1 MTSCCCETPVTF
13 CCSRDRMSHQDD
25 MGELFDGLEDLTPI
39 QRRAIKERYS
49 FLMSDYRR
57 RCRTYTALFYAF
69 KLTMTVG
76 SLAVPALLTI
86 QNNTNGAAMYWVTWG
101 ISLAV
106 TTANGITTL
115 FKLDKRFFVLHA
127 TMERLR
133 TETWQFIELSG
144 RYSGHHGTT
153 KPTHKNQYV
162 YYCSQIEKI
171 HMKQIDEEFIK
182 NADMD
187 QAHPPAA
194 SASGLSRTKTL
205 TGGDM
210 VPSPADQAGLISP
223 SSKTRRESQST
234 LGSDDTVIEM
244 ASPPNKKKEE
254 VITLKEPTSNQTP
267 IETPN
272 AAESAVR
279 LRTQVQSSQVQHS
292 ADSVD
297 A

>member
-1 MTSCCCETPVTF
+1 MTSCCGSDPFTF

-39 QRRAIKERYS
+39 QRRAIKERYC

-57 RCRTYTALFYAF
+57 RCRTYTMLFYAF

-86 QNNTNGAAMYWVTWG
+86 QNNTNGAAMYWLTWG
-101 ISLAV
+101 LSLAV

-194 SASGLSRTKTL
+194 STSGLPRTKTL

-210 VPSPADQAGLISP
+210 VPSPADQAGLGSP
-223 SSKTRRESQST
+223 SSSKPRRESQST
-234 LGSDDTVIEM
+234 LGSDDTVIEID
-244 ASPPNKKKEE
+244 SKPNKKKEE
-254 VITLKEPTSNQTP
+254 VLTLKEPSQDVS
-267 IETPN
+267 
-272 AAESAVR
+272 ESTVR
-279 LRTQVQSSQVQHS
+279 LRTPLQSGQVQQS
-292 ADSVD
+292 ADSVN

>member
-1 MTSCCCETPVTF
+1 MSVCCCENPVNF
-13 CCSRDRMSHQDD
+13 LCSRKDRMGHQDD
-25 MGELFDGLEDLTPI
+25 MTELFDGLDDLTAT

-49 FLMSDYRR
+49 FLMSDYRS
-57 RCRTYTALFYAF
+57 RCRKYTFLFYTL

-86 QNNTNGAAMYWVTWG
+86 QNNSNGTAMYWVTWG

-144 RYSGHHGTT
+144 RYSGHHGHV
-153 KPTHKNQYV
+153 KPSHKNQYV

-187 QAHPPAA
+187 QSHQSSTNTAA
-194 SASGLSRTKTL
+194 TGTPGARPLTSG
-205 TGGDM
+205 DV
-210 VPSPADQAGLISP
+210 VPSPADQAGLGSP
-223 SSKTRRESQST
+223 SSGSKTTRRESQST
-234 LGSDDTVIEM
+234 AGSDDAIIEM
-244 ASPPNKKKEE
+244 EQPSNKKKEE
-254 VITLKEPTSNQTP
+254 TVTEATSLKISTP
-267 IETPN
+267 
-272 AAESAVR
+272 ESTFRGGAI
-279 LRTQVQSSQVQHS
+279 VQSSQVQ
-292 ADSVD
+292 
-297 A
+297 

>member
-1 MTSCCCETPVTF
+1 M
-13 CCSRDRMSHQDD
+13 RHQDD
-25 MGELFDGLEDLTPI
+25 MAELFDGLEDLTTT

-49 FLMSDYRR
+49 FLMSDYRS
-57 RCRTYTALFYAF
+57 RCRKYTYLFYAF

-76 SLAVPALLTI
+76 SLAVPALLSI
-86 QNNTNGAAMYWVTWG
+86 QTSNTGAMYWVTWG
-101 ISLAV
+101 LSLAV

-144 RYSGHHGTT
+144 RYSGHHGHTS

-194 SASGLSRTKTL
+194 SGSGTGARPL
-205 TGGDM
+205 TGGDV
-210 VPSPADQAGLISP
+210 VPSPADQAGPGSP
-223 SSKTRRESQST
+223 PAKPRRESQST
-234 LGSDDTVIEM
+234 AGSDDTVIEID
-244 ASPPNKKKEE
+244 SKPNKKKEE
-254 VITLKEPTSNQTP
+254 VIILKEPTPTETPVQTP
-267 IETPN
+267 DVS
-272 AAESAVR
+272 ESTVR
-279 LRTQVQSSQVQHS
+279 LRTPLQSGQVQQ
-292 ADSVD
+292 
-297 A
+297 

>member
-1 MTSCCCETPVTF
+1 
-13 CCSRDRMSHQDD
+13 MSHQDD

-49 FLMSDYRR
+49 FLMSDYRS
-57 RCRTYTALFYAF
+57 RCRKYTYLFYTF

-86 QNNTNGAAMYWVTWG
+86 QNNSNGAAMYWLTWG

-144 RYSGHHGTT
+144 RYSGHHGHTS

-171 HMKQIDEEFIK
+171 HMKQIDEEFVK

-187 QAHPPAA
+187 QAHQQSAA
-194 SASGLSRTKTL
+194 TTGTPGARPL

-223 SSKTRRESQST
+223 KARRESQST
-234 LGSDDTVIEM
+234 AGSDDAVIEM
-244 ASPPNKKKEE
+244 ASPPNKKTEE
-254 VITLKEPTSNQTP
+254 VITLKEPIQ
-267 IETPN
+267 TPN
-272 AAESAVR
+272 AAEPTVR
-279 LRTQVQSSQVQHS
+279 LRTPVQSSQVQQS

>member
-1 MTSCCCETPVTF
+1 MTSYCYENPFTF

-86 QNNTNGAAMYWVTWG
+86 QNNTNGSAMYWVTWG

-144 RYSGHHGTT
+144 RYSGHHGHTS

-194 SASGLSRTKTL
+194 SASGTPGARPL

-210 VPSPADQAGLISP
+210 VPSPADQATLGSP
-223 SSKTRRESQST
+223 VKARRESQST
-234 LGSDDTVIEM
+234 SGSDDTVIEIV
-244 ASPPNKKKEE
+244 SNKKKEE
-254 VITLKEPTSNQTP
+254 TP
-267 IETPN
+267 LLTVEETTTGP
-272 AAESAVR
+272 AVR
-279 LRTQVQSSQVQHS
+279 LRTTVQSSQVQPS